1 MGGARLTAASVCIL
15 VGAALFVL
23 SSGST
28 SRGALAGTTV
38 EPQGAIDVELAFD
51 TTASMRPSIERA
63 KTDGATIVA
72 RVREAFPGTRFAVV
86 SFRDHG
92 NPSGDY
98 EVLQPMTEDVGAI
111 QGAFMRLQA
120 KSNPSP
126 LNTPAEEY
134 NLLFQRSYTDAAI
147 AWRPHAR
154 KVVVVVGDA
163 EPHGAGAS
171 GIAGCKDTSI
181 DRYGLATAD
190 VLAGMRAAQRTLV
203 MIRQI
208 SSETTASLECYASIA
223 ARAYVGGAARNGGD
237 ADVAAPIVALIQS
250 AVAPLTLRPDV
261 NLAVPG
267 GTAGY
272 TVTVANPNPFALQ
285 LRSLSVT
292 LPPGFRRRSRSSIVD
307 MSSDPSAPTK
317 IGWQIERVLRPTEKV
332 SVHFRASAPKRHGRY
347 GAQAVVR
354 LQLPG
359 GHAIASTSRA
369 SLRVSP
375 RFRTLVVAAR
385 AQKPPQR
392 SRTASLRG
400 AVRIGFRP
408 GKRTLKAGTLLP
420 SRLVLRGRPGQT
432 LALRVRSYRILS
444 FGSPTVLR
452 LGLTVERVRGMSGC
466 SARARGSATI
476 VDNQRFTAT
485 GLRRD
490 AVVFAFG
497 AQCRIATG
505 RWSNVGARRSSVSVM
520 AR

>member
-1 MGGARLTAASVCIL
+1 
-15 VGAALFVL
+15 
-23 SSGST
+23 
-28 SRGALAGTTV
+28 
-38 EPQGAIDVELAFD
+38 
-51 TTASMRPSIERA
+51 
-63 KTDGATIVA
+63 
-72 RVREAFPGTRFAVV
+72 
-86 SFRDHG
+86 
-92 NPSGDY
+92 
-98 EVLQPMTEDVGAI
+98 
-111 QGAFMRLQA
+111 
-120 KSNPSP
+120 
-126 LNTPAEEY
+126 
-134 NLLFQRSYTDAAI
+134 
-147 AWRPHAR
+147 
-154 KVVVVVGDA
+154 
-163 EPHGAGAS
+163 
-171 GIAGCKDTSI
+171 
-181 DRYGLATAD
+181 
-190 VLAGMRAAQRTLV
+190 
-203 MIRQI
+203 
-208 SSETTASLECYASIA
+208 
-223 ARAYVGGAARNGGD
+223 
-237 ADVAAPIVALIQS
+237 
-250 AVAPLTLRPDV
+250 
-261 NLAVPG
+261 
-267 GTAGY
+267 
-272 TVTVANPNPFALQ
+272 
-285 LRSLSVT
+285 
-292 LPPGFRRRSRSSIVD
+292 
-307 MSSDPSAPTK
+307 MSSDPSAPSK
-317 IGWQIERVLRPTEKV
+317 IGWQIERVLRPTERV

-420 SRLVLRGRPGQT
+420 SRLVLRGRPGQS

-505 RWSNVGARRSSVSVM
+505 RWSNVGAGRSSVSVT